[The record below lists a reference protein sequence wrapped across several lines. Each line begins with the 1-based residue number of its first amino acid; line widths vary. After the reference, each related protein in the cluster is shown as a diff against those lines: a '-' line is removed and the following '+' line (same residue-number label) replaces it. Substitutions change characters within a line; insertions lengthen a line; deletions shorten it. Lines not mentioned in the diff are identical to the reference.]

1 MMWVFFTACV
11 ALGAPTLV
19 LAALL
24 LRHWWRARRQSGR
37 GKANS
42 AE

>member
-24 LRHWWRARRQSGR
+24 LRHWWRGRRQSAR
-37 GKANS
+37 SEANGT
-42 AE
+42 E